1 MAAQITSEI
10 MVGLTEKI
18 REGIEIACA
27 CNGMRP
33 SQYCRQAV
41 FEKLVREGV
50 IEPPTFRRLSN
61 SAPSELQAAE

>member
-18 REGIEIACA
+18 REGIEVACL
-27 CNGMRP
+27 CCGMKP
-33 SQYCRQAV
+33 SQYARQAIY
-41 FEKLVREGV
+41 EKLCREGV
-50 IEPPTFRRLSN
+50 LEPPTFRRLSN